1 MFLAVAMGKAVM
13 QHKDFV
19 DAELA
24 SRTVGPDARRQALL
38 GKAMKLAAAM
48 EAKKANLV
56 IGADF
61 RRKHARQVEDIEWCC
76 SQPNSKWK
84 VIDVQ
89 AGGQTVGETHTL
101 EDVDALAALAKAA
114 RRLQQRRG
122 LRGRF
127 FDHPLAWAAK

>member
-24 SRTVGPDARRQALL
+24 SRTVGPDGRRQALL

-56 IGADF
+56 MGADF

-89 AGGQTVGETHTL
+89 AGGQT
-101 EDVDALAALAKAA
+101 AA

>member
-1 MFLAVAMGKAVM
+1 MFLAVALGKAVM

-24 SRTVGPDARRQALL
+24 SRAVGHDGRRRAVV
-38 GKAMKLAAAM
+38 GKAMQLAAAI

-56 IGADF
+56 IGADL

-89 AGGQTVGETHTL
+89 AGGETVGETHTL
-101 EDVDALAALAKAA
+101 EDVDAVAAFANAA